1 MLDDPDRGGLLVG
14 EDDRV
19 LLVRKRATKAFMQPG
34 GKIEPCEAP
43 IAALLRELREELG
56 LVIPS
61 HAAIHLGRFTAPG
74 RPPQGNQYS
83 AGIDRLERQFFRSGL
98 EQWLVNSERV
108 ETSGLS
114 HSFCSLPFE
123 QALPSLA
130 LSGC

>member
-34 GKIEPCEAP
+34 GKIEPREAP

-56 LVIPS
+56 LVIPA

-74 RPPQGNQYS
+74 RPPQGNRIQR
-83 AGIDRLERQFFRSGL
+83 GHRS
-98 EQWLVNSERV
+98 
-108 ETSGLS
+108 T
-114 HSFCSLPFE
+114 
-123 QALPSLA
+123 
-130 LSGC
+130 

>member
-1 MLDDPDRGGLLVG
+1 MLDDHDRGGLLVG

-74 RPPQGNQYS
+74 GRRRGTNTARASIDLSVSFS
-83 AGIDRLERQFFRSGL
+83 ARDWNNGSSI
-98 EQWLVNSERV
+98 
-108 ETSGLS
+108 
-114 HSFCSLPFE
+114 
-123 QALPSLA
+123 
-130 LSGC
+130 LSGSRHRD